1 MFTDKNLL
9 LSDTRAVTTG
19 GIDTASCINIGA
31 SRDLWDGTPLRVAF
45 SPVTGPAGGTSI
57 DFQVIASIYP
67 VTIQTGSAVTVT
79 SAAPGVFTLA
89 AHGMQAGTPFY
100 LSSGTAP
107 TGLSNGTVYYASNI
121 TTNTFTASTTIANAL
136 AGTAIT
142 TSSTGTSVVIDPY
155 AVIVGSSTAVPI
167 ALFTGKSIMVTC
179 SPTIGVPSLVGGT
192 ALSYTNG
199 RVVSQGGAG
208 FTYLQAKY
216 LCAGTFTGTAFT
228 ASIVMQAGTAQKSYP
243 TGVLIS

>member
-57 DFQVIASIYP
+57 DFQVIASIKP
-67 VTIQTGSAVTVT
+67 VTIQLASAVTVT

-89 AHGMQAGTPFY
+89 AHGMEVGTPFY
-100 LSSGTAP
+100 LSSGTPP
-107 TGLSNGTVYYASNI
+107 TGLTNGTVYYASNI
-121 TTNTFTASTTIANAL
+121 TTNTFTASTTIANAI
-136 AGTAIT
+136 AGTAVT

-155 AVIVGSSTAVPI
+155 AVVVGSSTAIPI
-167 ALFTGKSIMVTC
+167 ALFTGQSVMVTC
-179 SPTIGVPSLVGGT
+179 SPTIGTPKIVGGA

-199 RVVSQGGAG
+199 RTASVGGSD
-208 FTYLQAKY
+208 FVYLQARY
-216 LCAGTFTGTAFT
+216 LAAGTFSGTAFT
-228 ASIVMQAGTAQKSYP
+228 ASIVMQAGTSQKSYP
-243 TGVLIS
+243 TGVLIT